1 MACPMHESSFTSIH
15 DLADSQIMDILH
27 LAEEFEQDRS
37 GYSDLGKGLIMGSL
51 FMEPSTRTR
60 GRLSRR
66 CCASAA
72 T

>member
-1 MACPMHESSFTSIH
+1 MHESSFTSIH
-15 DLADSQIMDILH
+15 DLTDSQIMDVLQ

-37 GYSDLGKGLIMGSL
+37 RYSDLGKGLIMGSL

-60 GRLSRR
+60 GRLSRP
-66 CCASAA
+66 CFGWAA